1 MPVPPA
7 AVHGEGPPL
16 HILLEREVALPGLGP
31 VPVEMRDR
39 LVPGVSLE
47 AELEVG
53 IPDLTPHAVPD
64 LEAARVVPEL
74 LALHEL
80 PDRLDLLAV
89 RAEEDFRHRIESPP
103 VSTGFDAHLRTDLLV
118 GGGDLR
124 HHVAGPGEAGEGD
137 FDARPRGLAGF
148 QEDELVLVADDQG
161 NLAGQ
166 DSETRKAR
174 RPLKP
179 LRRRSK
185 FRQGYLCVP
194 IVTDSRVLPER
205 MFANSSVELIR
216 TCFFG
221 EGL

>member
-1 MPVPPA
+1 MSRARPEWMPVES
-7 AVHGEGPPL
+7 GLRSLGDIGPPL
-16 HILLEREVALPGLGP
+16 HVLLEHEVALPGLGP

-53 IPDLTPHAVPD
+53 IPDLTPHAVP
-64 LEAARVVPEL
+64 EL

-80 PDRLDLLAV
+80 PNRLDLLAV

-103 VSTGFDAHLRTDLLV
+103 VSTGFDAHLRADFFV
-118 GGGDLR
+118 AGGDFR
-124 HHVAGPGEAGEGD
+124 NHVAGPGDAGEGD
-137 FDARPRGLAGF
+137 LDARPCGFAGF

-179 LRRRSK
+179 LHCRSQ
-185 FRQGYLCVP
+185 FR
-194 IVTDSRVLPER
+194 
-205 MFANSSVELIR
+205 
-216 TCFFG
+216 
-221 EGL
+221 

>member
-1 MPVPPA
+1 MPVPPV

-16 HILLEREVALPGLGP
+16 HVLLEREVALPGLGP

-89 RAEEDFRHRIESPP
+89 RAEQDFWHRIEFPP
-103 VSTGFDAHLRTDLLV
+103 VSMGFHAHLRADLLV
-118 GGGDLR
+118 AGGDLR
-124 HHVAGPGEAGEGD
+124 HHVAGPGDAGEGYL
-137 FDARPRGLAGF
+137 DARPRGFAGF

-161 NLAGQ
+161 NLAG
-166 DSETRKAR
+166 
-174 RPLKP
+174 L
-179 LRRRSK
+179 
-185 FRQGYLCVP
+185 
-194 IVTDSRVLPER
+194 
-205 MFANSSVELIR
+205 SSVSDTRASPSSPTALSCRKGCSR
-216 TCFFG
+216 TPP
-221 EGL
+221 LS

>member
-1 MPVPPA
+1 MPVPPV
-7 AVHGEGPPL
+7 AVDGEGPPL
-16 HILLEREVALPGLGP
+16 HVLLEREVALPGLGP

-39 LVPGVSLE
+39 LVPGVSFE

-53 IPDLTPHAVPD
+53 IPDVTPHTVPD

-80 PDRLDLLAV
+80 PDRLDLLPV

-103 VSTGFDAHLRTDLLV
+103 VSTGFDAHLRADLLV
-118 GGGDLR
+118 VGGDLR
-124 HHVAGPGEAGEGD
+124 HHIARPGEAGERD
-137 FDARPRGLAGF
+137 LDARPRGLASF

-174 RPLKP
+174 RPHKP
-179 LRRRSK
+179 PCRRSQ
-185 FRQGYLCVP
+185 FR
-194 IVTDSRVLPER
+194 
-205 MFANSSVELIR
+205 
-216 TCFFG
+216 
-221 EGL
+221 